1 MASMTRC
8 STRRISTQMPKALRA
23 RRSHGLKTGSWR
35 RFPEQRRSD
44 MAEGG
49 STPTGG
55 LGDLFSR
62 LQEARA
68 DLEAQEEAIEATIV
82 EGHAAGGAVVIRLTG
97 SLGAEFVHIDPSTVA
112 PAHAALH
119 DALGR
124 IIELR
129 SSVQAPVDPAFAG
142 GVDLGGFVGN
152 LDLGGLLA
160 GVDLEGLMGN
170 LGMGMDLS
178 ALAGLGELGAGE
190 GEGARN
196 RKPRGRGGPGRAAGL
211 TGQCSPGRFR
221 SWSTSSG
228 AFQVWGRARLS
239 ASPSTCSRRTGRAPS
254 AWHRPSWR

>member
-1 MASMTRC
+1 
-8 STRRISTQMPKALRA
+8 
-23 RRSHGLKTGSWR
+23 
-35 RFPEQRRSD
+35 

-97 SLGAEFVHIDPSTVA
+97 SLEAESVHIDPSIVD
-112 PAHAALH
+112 PADPALLEDAVLAALH

-170 LGMGMDLS
+170 LGMGMELS
-178 ALAGLGELGAGE
+178 TLAGLGELGE
-190 GEGARN
+190 GEDDDEYID
-196 RKPRGRGGPGRAAGL
+196 
-211 TGQCSPGRFR
+211 
-221 SWSTSSG
+221 
-228 AFQVWGRARLS
+228 QVDDEVDDEPQA
-239 ASPSTCSRRTGRAPS
+239 
-254 AWHRPSWR
+254 